1 MFCKNSQLI
10 TRELIPKMKVIK
22 KTEHLLKLNN
32 LGEMIC
38 GAISA
43 TVWVTGF
50 SGIPLFMMLLIMA
63 SAGVER
69 LSCNKIEPKIATCE
83 LSRSSFMGLE
93 QGELISIEQVQ
104 GARFKTSQTTDSD
117 GKPMTVNN
125 VFLVT
130 KQGELLLENQS
141 AKDANSFNKYI
152 QTSTGGLV
160 IEKDNRLLSFGIMLF
175 PSLFLVIGLGVFS
188 GVLRSFIVEA
198 YIFDKNASTLTMKK
212 RGIWMNEVAERS
224 LAEISEV
231 KLETKHTENGILCK
245 MYLLTNGGDRL
256 FLSSSFNHKK
266 QQKMADLIRSYLNW
280 RSV

>member
-1 MFCKNSQLI
+1 
-10 TRELIPKMKVIK
+10 
-22 KTEHLLKLNN
+22 
-32 LGEMIC
+32 
-38 GAISA
+38 
-43 TVWVTGF
+43 
-50 SGIPLFMMLLIMA
+50 
-63 SAGVER
+63 
-69 LSCNKIEPKIATCE
+69 
-83 LSRSSFMGLE
+83 
-93 QGELISIEQVQ
+93 
-104 GARFKTSQTTDSD
+104 
-117 GKPMTVNN
+117 
-125 VFLVT
+125 
-130 KQGELLLENQS
+130 
-141 AKDANSFNKYI
+141 
-152 QTSTGGLV
+152 V

>member
-1 MFCKNSQLI
+1 
-10 TRELIPKMKVIK
+10 MKVIK

-32 LGEMIC
+32 LGEMIY
-38 GAISA
+38 GAISP

-50 SGIPLFMMLLIMA
+50 SGIPLFMMFLIMA

-83 LSRSSFMGLE
+83 LSRSSFMALQ

-104 GARFKTSQTTDSD
+104 GARFETSKTTDSD
-117 GKPMTVNN
+117 GTPMTVNN

-130 KQGELLLENQS
+130 KEGKLLLANQS
-141 AKDANSFNKYI
+141 AEDANSFNKYI
-152 QTSTGGLV
+152 QISTGGLV

-175 PSLFLVIGLGVFS
+175 PSLFLVMGFGVFS
-188 GVLRSFIVEA
+188 GVLRSFIVET

-212 RGIWMNEVAERS
+212 KGIWVNEVSERS

-231 KLETKHTENGILCK
+231 ELETKHTENGILCK
-245 MYLLTNGGDRL
+245 MYLLIDGGDSL
-256 FLSSSFNHKK
+256 FLSSSLNHKK
-266 QQKMADLIRSYLNW
+266 QQKIADLIRSYLNW